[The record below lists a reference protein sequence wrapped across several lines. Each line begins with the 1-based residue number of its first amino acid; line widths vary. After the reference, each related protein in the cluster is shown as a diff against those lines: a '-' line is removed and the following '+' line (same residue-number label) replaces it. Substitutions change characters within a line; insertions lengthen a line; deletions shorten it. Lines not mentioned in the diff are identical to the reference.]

1 MEQRLYAMYPRTGE
15 IPGLPSTLMAQSDR
29 IRIVAR
35 WGIFTHQ
42 DGFCSHKCLVTGING
57 TLNGYPLAE

>member
-15 IPGLPSTLMAQSDR
+15 IPGLPSTPIGPSDR

-35 WGIFTHQ
+35 RGIFTHQ
-42 DGFCSHKCLVTGING
+42 EGFYSHKCLVTGINK
-57 TLNGYPLAE
+57 TLNGYPSAE